1 MLKVMAQKLSGLWKD
16 VVDLLL
22 AVGELTCRTVVWL
35 LDVADALCGS
45 P

>member
-1 MLKVMAQKLSGLWKD
+1 MLKVTAQKLSGLLKN

-22 AVGELTCRTVVWL
+22 AVGELTCQTVCVV
-35 LDVADALCGS
+35 VADALCGS